1 MSEVFSILL
10 HNRQRY
16 EQGNEGL
23 WFSLPTTTEK
33 LQEALR
39 EIGISADNPQD
50 FFLYDYRSPQER
62 PIKLPRDLVLSAD
75 VDELNF
81 LAARLEKLDAAE
93 LAELNAALTSP
104 QSDFHSIGQI
114 IDYPDNVDYYVHLP
128 DVTGTGQL
136 GDYYLN
142 RSGMVDMPE
151 EWKAG
156 IFLPRFGLHIA
167 NTEHGVFTDY
177 GYLVKSGDEWQ
188 RVHEGQPVPE
198 EYRVMAYPAPEADR
212 DAFRTEQ
219 PAPAAVLPE
228 AAPIITK
235 DKSKDEY
242 MKEITDRLEAGVRG
256 IMSSDNY
263 KSYLASMSKFHSYS
277 FRNTMLIFMQ
287 KPDASLVAGL
297 GKWKSE
303 FERTRKQGEI
313 GLKILAPAYYKVK
326 KRVPKIDPDTGE
338 PIKDKDGKT
347 VMEEQTI
354 TVPDY
359 RAVSVYDVSQ
369 TEGKELPTTHV
380 DVLDGD
386 VEHFQDLQAALI
398 QASPYPISIEPILD
412 GAKGRCF
419 YLEQRIAVNEGMS
432 ELQTLKTSIHEVAH
446 ARLYE
451 KNSNLPEDQMPD
463 RATREVQAESVAYTV
478 CQYFGLDTSDY
489 SFGYIANWSSG
500 KDLEELQASLET
512 IRSTANNLI
521 NEMEAHLLELQ
532 QQRQAQ
538 QTVEQTV
545 EPTVE
550 QAAEQP
556 APDSVFSKLPP
567 EQQQEMTDS
576 VKAMLQTLI
585 DADVKSTGEV
595 TQGTLDAIQTQGFV
609 LSGDGTLQRAEAQ
622 EAAYRLES
630 GNILFIQ
637 TSENGFD
644 YTMYGPDYKE
654 IDGGQLD
661 NTEYSLSEARDEIL
675 SGIAPQGHVTETIT
689 GDALED
695 FQEAAEQANA
705 ISVQPEPQ
713 PWNGI
718 DGLLNNKPIMPEAT
732 PTERANALIDWAER
746 DGQRMGNEERRLIV
760 EYAEAVGDTDKVIEL
775 INRLCEQG
783 YEMQHGHMDDFV
795 RSQIES
801 EIAVAKAEQQ
811 TALDPAAEPVVTI
824 IWSESSHLKDG
835 QQMPL
840 HEAEAIFKE
849 LDSAKRYER
858 EQPDYKGSWY
868 DKTKF
873 RIDFTFQGQPD
884 NYEGRQ
890 DFGDGDGSLIE
901 HIRGYHEYYA
911 QDESWKNH
919 VLKHDGPEAWEADKA
934 QRDMLLH
941 EFVPYMSLH
950 CNLAAMEHEARRPLQ
965 SGETLTPEQ
974 TAYFQA
980 VLDYVKECRPLL
992 NQGQYQLP
1000 EPPKLTDFDQSL
1012 QDYKAQVEAEIAQ
1025 EAADAGMTV
1034 EEYAAAGY
1042 EAPAQP
1048 QEAQEPPQQEPPE
1061 QPAKEPA
1068 ASDYYYSI
1076 NEGAARRAKEMNSYS
1091 DYKPGSATAEYRH
1104 YVDKAF
1110 ALAHEQKK
1118 RVDPMYH
1125 EKIDSLLDTY
1135 ARKLA
1140 ANMNHGYEIDAR
1152 VPSILI
1158 AGGSNFPVRQ
1168 KEKQNAA
1175 RDSNMREWQYI
1186 QGLLDKIRSTGMGGI
1201 RQDDPQA
1208 IPKLQKKLAGLEKA
1222 QETMKAVNAY
1232 YRKHGT
1238 LDGCPHLSPE
1248 SLENLKADMASGWH
1262 YEKKPFQSWEL
1273 SNNNAEIRRVRQRI
1287 ESLTRANEVAYVG
1300 WEFDGGHVE
1309 ANREQDRLQVF
1320 FDGKPEAD
1328 ARQQLK
1334 EHGFRWAPSVGAW
1347 QRLLNDNAYRAADR
1361 IACIQ
1366 PISGIKPTE
1375 LQRNSSREQRAQ
1387 MAQEQAEP
1395 DYFYRVH
1402 ANPRSDS
1409 RENLYMLQAYIPQDN
1424 GRAKIGDVLYVG
1436 TPERCRELM
1445 DQLNTGELT
1454 QEAVK
1459 ELYAKEQEQPTQ
1471 EPTPEQEPAP
1481 EPEQEPVQETETAP
1495 AQEVISDAEPQAA
1508 PAETLTELQEKAL
1521 EIAGRYKDLP
1531 LQAKIDVIAQAFG
1544 CKTGEIHTSPCTGK
1558 WRGTSDM
1565 TIRFDNGASLFIG
1578 NHLTPKAKT
1587 VKVQT
1592 ECVNRTL
1599 VQYNPEIVKA
1609 TKEAA
1614 LPALLQREAKDNEI
1628 AARKG
1633 LKPYTLLNVE
1643 FNEGADEKTG
1653 GYIGWYYVTLAV
1665 DGKICTHLETGLN
1678 HDIASGKVSD
1688 TPTRADYYPAGAL
1701 KEADVDY
1708 VFNNV
1713 GFSSAS
1719 TLYTVPLRDD
1729 VRERAEKTLAERS
1742 AAAPEAGREWG
1753 FYIIP
1758 DLKTWATNAEQQ
1770 TPIEHFATFEEAKT
1784 RFDELRSQPYNSE
1797 AKDLNTDG
1805 RPYAHL
1811 TLGME
1816 SKDGMSAADILHVRT
1831 GQNYLVEDFTR
1842 MERLRSDPV
1851 VLESLS
1857 RVAKEIGFDRVRPY
1871 VMENGSYKA
1880 MPDMPFTQWENPYFT
1895 VDPPAQEQGDTF
1907 AIYQLKG
1914 RPETRDYR
1922 FEAYERLQAA
1932 GLAVDRQ
1939 NYDLVYT
1946 APLDGKTTLED
1957 IYRTFNLDR
1966 PADFTGHSLSV
1977 SDVVVLTRSGKEEA
1991 HYCDSFG
1998 FTPVPEFFLQ
2008 RKKQLT
2014 PRELLT
2020 GESIQTPRGSFLVTD
2035 MSREQLEAAGYGFHH
2050 QSEDGK
2056 YLIMGNGTDAFAI
2069 PAQQESPIKAAEMTT
2084 EQNYNMIDGV
2094 LNNAP
2099 TMSELEA
2106 KAKAGEQISLFD
2118 VAEAA
2123 KAEAQKPKQPQRP
2136 AQKQK
2141 KPSIRAQLKAA
2152 KEEQQKKS
2160 PQREKTQELEV

>member
-16 EQGNEGL
+16 EQGKEGL

-50 FFLYDYRSPQER
+50 FFLYGYRSPQER

-128 DVTGTGQL
+128 NVTGTGQL

-219 PAPAAVLPE
+219 SAPAAVLPE

-326 KRVPKIDPDTGE
+326 KRVPKIDPDTGD

-386 VEHFQDLQAALI
+386 VEHFQDLQAALT

-622 EAAYRLES
+622 
-630 GNILFIQ
+630 
-637 TSENGFD
+637 
-644 YTMYGPDYKE
+644 
-654 IDGGQLD
+654 
-661 NTEYSLSEARDEIL
+661 
-675 SGIAPQGHVTETIT
+675 
-689 GDALED
+689 
-695 FQEAAEQANA
+695 
-705 ISVQPEPQ
+705 PEPQ

-760 EYAEAVGDTDKVIEL
+760 EYAEAVGDTDKVVEL

-811 TALDPAAEPVVTI
+811 TALDPAAEPIVTI

-840 HEAEAIFKE
+840 HEADTIFKE

-965 SGETLTPEQ
+965 SGETLTTEQ

-980 VLDYVKECRPLL
+980 VLVYVKECRPLL

-1048 QEAQEPPQQEPPE
+1048 QEAKEPPQQETPE

-1076 NEGAARRAKEMNSYS
+1076 NEGAARRAKEMNSFS

-1104 YVDKAF
+1104 YVDEAF
-1110 ALAHEQKK
+1110 ALAQEQKK

-1158 AGGSNFPVRQ
+1158 AGGSNFPVRK

-1175 RDSNMREWQYI
+1175 RDSNMQEWQYI

-1208 IPKLQKKLAGLEKA
+1208 IPKLQKKLDGLEKA

-1248 SLENLKADMASGWH
+1248 NLENLKADMASGWH

-1309 ANREQDRLQVF
+1309 ANRDQGRLQVF

-1347 QRLLNDNAYRAADR
+1347 QRLLNDNAYYASDR

-1366 PISGIKPTE
+1366 PLSGIKPTE

-1387 MAQEQAEP
+1387 AAQEQAEP

-1409 RENLYMLQAYIPQDN
+1409 RENLYMLQAYVPQDN

-1481 EPEQEPVQETETAP
+1481 EPEPEQEPVPEPETAP
-1495 AQEVISDAEPQAA
+1495 AQAVTSDAEPQAA

-1521 EIAGRYKDLP
+1521 EIADRYKDLP

-1558 WRGTSDM
+1558 WRGTSEM

-1614 LPALLQREAKDNEI
+1614 LPVLLQREAKDNEI
-1628 AARKG
+1628 AAQKG

-1665 DGKICTHLETGLN
+1665 DGKICTHLETGLS

-1713 GFSSAS
+1713 GFSSDS

-1770 TPIEHFATFEEAKT
+1770 TPIEHFATFEEAKA

-1816 SKDGMSAADILHVRT
+1816 SKDGMSAADILHVRA

-1857 RVAKEIGFDRVRPY
+1857 RVAQEIGFDRVRPY

-1895 VDPPAQEQGDTF
+1895 VDPPEQGDTF
-1907 AIYQLKG
+1907 TIYQVPDGPEG
-1914 RPETRDYR
+1914 RDFRYR
-1922 FEAYERLQAA
+1922 PYEELQAA
-1932 GLAVDRQ
+1932 GLAVDKK
-1939 NYDLVYT
+1939 NYAHVYT
-1946 APLDGKTTLED
+1946 APLEPGTTLAD
-1957 IYRTFNLDR
+1957 IDR
-1966 PADFTGHSLSV
+1966 RFQMDHPADYTGRSLSTG
-1977 SDVVVLTRSGKEEA
+1977 DVVVFQQAGQQTAYYVDAG
-1991 HYCDSFG
+1991 FG
-1998 FTPVPEFFLQ
+1998 YREVPEFFLQ
-2008 RKKQLT
+2008 REKQLT

-2152 KEEQQKKS
+2152 KEEQQKKP
-2160 PQREKTQELEV
+2160 PQREKAQELEV